1 MIFGKCIPE
10 KRKNPELE
18 DIAIAKLL
26 KANDRA
32 FADRELLVIGSNGE
46 QLGRM
51 RLGPACTAAQ
61 EAKLDLVL
69 VAETSEP
76 PVCRIMD
83 FGKLC
88 YEQKK
93 KLKDQKKKNL
103 ATQKVKEIKF
113 RLHIDTHDYECK
125 LKHGIEFLGEGSK
138 LKVTIQFK
146 GREMAH
152 TEMGFE
158 LFGRITGDLK
168 EYGTPDGT
176 PKLLGKSICMSFSPK
191 GSH

>member
-1 MIFGKCIPE
+1 MIGP
-10 KRKNPELE
+10 
-18 DIAIAKLL
+18 
-26 KANDRA
+26 
-32 FADRELLVIGSNGE
+32 NGE
-46 QLGRM
+46 QLGRLK
-51 RLGPACTAAQ
+51 LGPACQAAQ

-69 VAETSEP
+69 VAETSVP

-103 ATQKVKEIKF
+103 ATQKIKEIKF

-125 LKHGIEFLGEGSK
+125 LKHGLEFLSEGSK
-138 LKVTIQFK
+138 LKITIMFK

-158 LFGRITGDLK
+158 LIQKITGDLQN
-168 EYGTPDGT
+168 YGSADGT
-176 PKLLGKSICMSFSPK
+176 PKLLGKSIGITFSPK
-191 GSH
+191 GNR